1 MRKLLDLEL
10 LVEKVLIGGD
20 MNRTFKVKNPATLI
34 QMANENVTP
43 IPASS
48 LKGLLRYLACI
59 AARRMNMKKEYFELF
74 GQDVGVRDSRE
85 SGLRDR
91 CFGDK
96 ASRYFNMHG
105 KIVFVN
111 KGVSKNSIVPI
122 VNPGISIDPVTRRVK
137 EGSLWFYQYYTSKV
151 SEAIPVRFE
160 IWVNNDLSVNE
171 RKLLCYALKLL
182 KHREIGGRVTVGLGR
197 IVDVKITPE
206 NFCSEG

>member
-1 MRKLLDLEL
+1 MKKLLDLEL
-10 LVEKVLIGGD
+10 LVEKVLVGGD
-20 MNRTFKVKNPATLI
+20 MNRTFKIKNPATLI
-34 QMANENVTP
+34 QMADENVTP

-59 AARRMNMKKEYFELF
+59 VARRMNMRKEYFELF
-74 GQDVGVRDSRE
+74 GQDVGVRGSQEDV
-85 SGLRDR
+85 LKDR
-91 CFGDK
+91 CFGDDV
-96 ASRYFNMHG
+96 SRNFSMRG
-105 KIVFVN
+105 KIVLVN
-111 KGVSKNSIVPI
+111 KGVSKYSVVPV
-122 VNPGISIDPVTRRVK
+122 VNPGISIDPVTRRIR

-160 IWVNNDLSVNE
+160 IWASNDLSVSE

-197 IVDVKITPE
+197 IVDVKTTPE